1 LAWDYIIIYLS
12 EGSNESRLMPDIS
25 RQKSIG
31 GIRAINL
38 YLTIAKMM
46 GLRCIDFLLTGLLNE
61 SKFILR

>member
-1 LAWDYIIIYLS
+1 
-12 EGSNESRLMPDIS
+12 MPDIS